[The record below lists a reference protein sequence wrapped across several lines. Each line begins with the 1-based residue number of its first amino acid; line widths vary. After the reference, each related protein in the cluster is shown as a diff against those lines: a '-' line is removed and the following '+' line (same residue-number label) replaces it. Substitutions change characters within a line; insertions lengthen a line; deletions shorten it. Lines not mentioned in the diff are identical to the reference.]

1 MVLTS
6 ILKMLSSL
14 MDLRKVVTL
23 DTLWL
28 FIHGKVNIGKILYC
42 LTSVEHV
49 GVLSEISWSNVAC
62 FCFEAREISKFTERL
77 DLFS

>member
-49 GVLSEISWSNVAC
+49 CVLSEISWSSWSS

>member
-28 FIHGKVNIGKILYC
+28 FTHGKVNIGKILYC
-42 LTSVEHV
+42 LT
-49 GVLSEISWSNVAC
+49 L
-62 FCFEAREISKFTERL
+62 L
-77 DLFS
+77 Q

>member
-28 FIHGKVNIGKILYC
+28 FIHGKVNTGKILYC
-42 LTSVEHV
+42 LTLLH
-49 GVLSEISWSNVAC
+49 
-62 FCFEAREISKFTERL
+62 
-77 DLFS
+77 